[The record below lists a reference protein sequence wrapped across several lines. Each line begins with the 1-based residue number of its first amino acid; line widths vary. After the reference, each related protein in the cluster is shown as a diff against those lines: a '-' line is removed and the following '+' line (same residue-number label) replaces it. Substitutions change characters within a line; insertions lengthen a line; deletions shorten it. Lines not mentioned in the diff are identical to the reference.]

1 MLLNG
6 NHQEVSLP
14 NTLCVV
20 ALLDSLKK
28 ERSQQVLDELYEWK
42 SYFDKIQI
50 PVYIITPDSSFN
62 HCQSDFFFC
71 VDSEFDY
78 FKKWNAIKIKNVF
91 GKEYPIIYNYLF
103 LVESGKAINTVRRI
117 NYKSVGKLYLEGLK
131 ITYEKHVK
139 KVKKMLDEEKML
151 W

>member
-1 MLLNG
+1 MNG
-6 NHQEVSLP
+6 NRQEVNLP

-62 HCQSDFFFC
+62 HCQSDFFF
-71 VDSEFDY
+71 VQDPEYSY
-78 FKKWNAIKIKNVF
+78 FKKWKAIKSKNVF

-103 LVESGKAINTVRRI
+103 LVESGNVKAMARRI